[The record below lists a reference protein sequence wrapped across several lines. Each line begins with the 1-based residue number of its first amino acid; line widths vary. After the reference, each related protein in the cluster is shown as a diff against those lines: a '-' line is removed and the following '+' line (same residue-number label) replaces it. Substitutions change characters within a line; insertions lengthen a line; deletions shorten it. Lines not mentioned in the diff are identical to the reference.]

1 MKSLIIVGVTLFSFV
16 CSQNLIIAQDK
27 KVEEK
32 AKPASIAHIRISG
45 SLEEGVAIAEPLF
58 SSMQETLK
66 DKIDRIKKAST
77 DASVKGLLLEI
88 DGVDVGWGKLDELT
102 ESLNN
107 FKKSGKKIF
116 TYLESGEMKDYLLAL
131 SSDKIILPESGWL
144 MLTGLRA
151 EVTFYKEMLEKIGAQ
166 ADFLKVGDFK
176 SAIEPYTRTTMSESS
191 RKQMES
197 MLDDFYEKSIVARIQ
212 QERGSKKWAVED
224 IRKIIDNGPYTAKKA
239 NELGLVDMVGY
250 FPAVT
255 EAFKK
260 ELKVEEIALL
270 KNYGKNKVDEVD
282 FSNPF
287 ALLKLFAT
295 PTISSNSKPKIAV
308 IYATGAINTG
318 KSEQSFL
325 GSESCGSTS
334 MIQAIKQAENDKSVK
349 AIVLRVDSPGGS
361 ALASDLI
368 WAELMRCK
376 KPIIASMSDVAASG
390 GYYICMAASKIY
402 AEPGTITGSIGVFGG
417 KINMGGTYA
426 KLGITSEVITR
437 GANANLFSSTNSF
450 SKSEREA
457 MTKLIDDCYDQFLT
471 KALEGRKKAGS
482 KLDRK
487 TLEGLAGGRVWTGR
501 QAKENGLIDELG
513 TMQDA
518 IKLAAKLG
526 GLPANSDPEL
536 LLLPKGK
543 SFLDSFLEPK
553 TQLSLKSGLD
563 ISGVTSLF
571 KEVKGLDSFLRM
583 RNEPLWLMLPY
594 NLQVK

>member
-1 MKSLIIVGVTLFSFV
+1 MKSFLILFVTVASSLYL
-16 CSQNLIIAQDK
+16 QNFTFAQDK
-27 KVEEK
+27 KAEEK
-32 AKPASIAHIRISG
+32 TKPASIAHIRISG
-45 SLEEGVAIAEPLF
+45 SLEEGVAPADPLF
-58 SSMQETLK
+58 SSIQETLK
-66 DKIDRIKKAST
+66 SKLDRIKKAST
-77 DASVKGLLLEI
+77 DANVKGLILEI
-88 DGVDVGWGKLDELT
+88 DGVSVGWGKIDELT
-102 ESLNN
+102 EALNN

-116 TYLESGEMKDYLLAL
+116 TYLESGEMKDYLVAL
-131 SSDKIILPESGWL
+131 SSNKIILPESGWL

-212 QERGSKKWAVED
+212 KERASKKWAAED
-224 IRKIIDNGPYTAKKA
+224 IRKVIDNGPYTAKKA
-239 NELGLVDMVGY
+239 SELGLVDLVGY

-260 ELKVEEIALL
+260 ELKVDDITLL
-270 KNYGKNKVDEVD
+270 QNYGKDKVEDID
-282 FSNPF
+282 LSNPF

-295 PTISSNSKPKIAV
+295 PKISSNSKPKIAV
-308 IYATGAINTG
+308 IYASGTINTG
-318 KSEQSFL
+318 KSEQSLL
-325 GSESCGSTS
+325 GSESCGSTT

-457 MTKLIDDCYDQFLT
+457 MTRLIDDCYDQFIT
-471 KALEGRKKAGS
+471 KALNGREKAGK

-501 QAKENGLIDELG
+501 QAKENGLVDELG

-518 IKLAAKLG
+518 IKMASKLG
-526 GLPANSDPEL
+526 GLNADTEPEL
-536 LLLPKGK
+536 LLLPKSK

-553 TQLSLKSGLD
+553 AQLSFRSGLD
-563 ISGVTSLF
+563 IAGVSTLLN
-571 KEVKGLDSFLRM
+571 ELKGLDTFLQM

-594 NLQVK
+594 SLKVK

>member
-1 MKSLIIVGVTLFSFV
+1 MKSLIILCVTVVSFV
-16 CSQNLIIAQDK
+16 CSQNLILAQDK
-27 KVEEK
+27 KAEEK
-32 AKPASIAHIRISG
+32 TKPTSIAHIRISG
-45 SLEEGVAIAEPLF
+45 SLGEGVAIAEPLF

-77 DASVKGLLLEI
+77 DTTVKGLLLEI

-102 ESLNN
+102 EALNN
-107 FKKSGKKIF
+107 FKKSGKKIYS
-116 TYLESGEMKDYLLAL
+116 YLEAGEMKDYLLAL

-197 MLDDFYEKSIVARIQ
+197 MLDDFYEKSIVARIK
-212 QERGSKKWAVED
+212 QERGSKKWAAED

-239 NELGLVDMVGY
+239 AELGLVDMVGY
-250 FPAVT
+250 FPSVT

-260 ELKVEEIALL
+260 ELKVDDITLL
-270 KNYGKNKVDEVD
+270 KNYGKNKVDEID

-437 GANANLFSSTNSF
+437 GANANLFSSTSSF

-471 KALEGRKKAGS
+471 KALTGREKAGS

-501 QAKENGLIDELG
+501 QAKANGLIDELG

-518 IKLAAKLG
+518 IKMAAKLG

>member
-1 MKSLIIVGVTLFSFV
+1 MKSLIILCVTVVSFV
-16 CSQNLIIAQDK
+16 CSQNLILAQDK
-27 KVEEK
+27 KAEEK
-32 AKPASIAHIRISG
+32 TKPTSIAHIRISG
-45 SLEEGVAIAEPLF
+45 SLGEGVAIAEPLF

-77 DASVKGLLLEI
+77 DTTVKGLLLEI

-102 ESLNN
+102 EALNN
-107 FKKSGKKIF
+107 FKKSGKKIYS
-116 TYLESGEMKDYLLAL
+116 YLEAGEMKDYLLAL

-197 MLDDFYEKSIVARIQ
+197 MLDDFYEKSIVARIK
-212 QERGSKKWAVED
+212 QERGSKKWAAED

-239 NELGLVDMVGY
+239 TELGLVDMVGY
-250 FPAVT
+250 FPSVT

-260 ELKVEEIALL
+260 ELKVDDITLL
-270 KNYGKNKVDEVD
+270 KNYGKNKVDEID

-287 ALLKLFAT
+287 ALLKLFAA

-471 KALEGRKKAGS
+471 KALTGREKAGS

-518 IKLAAKLG
+518 IKMAAKLG

-583 RNEPLWLMLPY
+583 RNQPLWLMLPY

>member
-1 MKSLIIVGVTLFSFV
+1 MKSLIIFSVTVAWFFN
-16 CSQNLIIAQDK
+16 SQNFILAEDK
-27 KVEEK
+27 KAEEK
-32 AKPASIAHIRISG
+32 PKPVAIAHIRISG
-45 SLEEGVAIAEPLF
+45 SLEEGAAPAEPLF
-58 SSMQETLK
+58 SSLQETLK
-66 DKIDRIKKAST
+66 SKLDRIKKAST
-77 DASVKGLLLEI
+77 DANVKGLILEI
-88 DGVDVGWGKLDELT
+88 DGIDVGWGKLDELT
-102 ESLNN
+102 EALNN
-107 FKKSGKKIF
+107 FKKSGKKIY
-116 TYLESGEMKDYLLAL
+116 TYLESGEMKDYLVAL
-131 SSDKIILPESGWL
+131 SSNKIMLPESGWL

-212 QERGSKKWAVED
+212 MERGAKKWAPED

-239 NELGLVDMVGY
+239 NELGLVDLVGY

-260 ELKVEEIALL
+260 ELKVDEITLL
-270 KNYGKNKVDEVD
+270 KNYGKDKVDD
-282 FSNPF
+282 IDLSNPF
-287 ALLKLFAT
+287 ALLKLFAA
-295 PTISSNSKPKIAV
+295 PKISSNSKPKIAV
-308 IYATGAINTG
+308 IYASGTINTG
-318 KSEQSFL
+318 KSEQSLL

-471 KALEGRKKAGS
+471 KALTGREKAGS

-518 IKLAAKLG
+518 IKMAAKLG
-526 GLPANSDPEL
+526 GLTVDTDPEL

-543 SFLDSFLEPK
+543 SFLDSLLEPK

-563 ISGVTSLF
+563 ISGISSLF
-571 KEVKGLDSFLRM
+571 SEVKGLDTFLRM

-594 NLQVK
+594 NLKVK

>member
-1 MKSLIIVGVTLFSFV
+1 MKSLIIFCVTVVSFV
-16 CSQNLIIAQDK
+16 CSQNLILAQDK
-27 KVEEK
+27 KAEEK
-32 AKPASIAHIRISG
+32 TKPTSIAHIRISG
-45 SLEEGVAIAEPLF
+45 SLGEGVAIAEPLF

-77 DASVKGLLLEI
+77 DSTVKGLLLEI

-102 ESLNN
+102 EALNN
-107 FKKSGKKIF
+107 FKKSGKKIYS
-116 TYLESGEMKDYLLAL
+116 YLEAGEMKDYLLAL

-197 MLDDFYEKSIVARIQ
+197 MLDDFYEKSIVARIK
-212 QERGSKKWAVED
+212 QERGSKKWAAED

-239 NELGLVDMVGY
+239 AELGLVDMVGY
-250 FPAVT
+250 FPSVT
-255 EAFKK
+255 DAFKK
-260 ELKVEEIALL
+260 ELKVDDITLL
-270 KNYGKNKVDEVD
+270 KNYGKNKVDEID

-437 GANANLFSSTNSF
+437 GANANLFSSTSSF

-471 KALEGRKKAGS
+471 KALTGREKAGS

-501 QAKENGLIDELG
+501 QAKANGLIDELG

-518 IKLAAKLG
+518 IKMAAKLG

>member
-1 MKSLIIVGVTLFSFV
+1 MKSLIILCVTVVSFV
-16 CSQNLIIAQDK
+16 CSQNLILAQDK
-27 KVEEK
+27 KAEEK
-32 AKPASIAHIRISG
+32 TKPTSIAHIRISG
-45 SLEEGVAIAEPLF
+45 SLGEGVAIAEPLF

-77 DASVKGLLLEI
+77 DTTVKGLLLEI

-102 ESLNN
+102 EALNN
-107 FKKSGKKIF
+107 FKKSGKKIYS
-116 TYLESGEMKDYLLAL
+116 YLEAGEMKDYLLAL

-197 MLDDFYEKSIVARIQ
+197 MLDDFYEKSIVARIK
-212 QERGSKKWAVED
+212 QERGSKKWAAED

-239 NELGLVDMVGY
+239 AELVLVDMVGY
-250 FPAVT
+250 FPSVT

-260 ELKVEEIALL
+260 ELKVDDITLL
-270 KNYGKNKVDEVD
+270 KNYGKNKVDEID

-287 ALLKLFAT
+287 ALLKLFAA

-426 KLGITSEVITR
+426 KLGISSEVITR
-437 GANANLFSSTNSF
+437 GANANLFSSTSSF

-471 KALEGRKKAGS
+471 KALTGREKAGS

-501 QAKENGLIDELG
+501 QAKANGLIDELG

-518 IKLAAKLG
+518 IKMAAKLG

>member
-1 MKSLIIVGVTLFSFV
+1 MKSFLILLLTVSSFI
-16 CSQNLIIAQDK
+16 CCENFILAQEK
-27 KVEEK
+27 KAEEK
-32 AKPASIAHIRISG
+32 LKPSAIAHIRISG
-45 SLEEGVAIAEPLF
+45 ALEEGVAPADPLF
-58 SSMQETLK
+58 SNMQETLK
-66 DKIDRIKKAST
+66 SKLDRIKKAST
-77 DASVKGLLLEI
+77 DPNVKGLILEI
-88 DGVDVGWGKLDELT
+88 DGVAVGWGKLDELT
-102 ESLNN
+102 EALNN
-107 FKKSGKKIF
+107 FKKSGKKIYS
-116 TYLESGEMKDYLLAL
+116 YLESGEMKDYLIAL
-131 SSDKIILPESGWL
+131 SSNKVILPESGWL

-176 SAIEPYTRTTMSESS
+176 SAIEPYTRTTMSDSS

-212 QERGSKKWAVED
+212 QERGAKKWVLED
-224 IRKIIDNGPYTAKKA
+224 IRKMIDNGPYTAKKA
-239 NELGLVDMVGY
+239 RELGLVDLVGY

-260 ELKVEEIALL
+260 ELKVDEVTLL
-270 KNYGKNKVDEVD
+270 KNYGKDKVDD
-282 FSNPF
+282 IDLSNPF

-295 PTISSNSKPKIAV
+295 PKISSNSKPKIAV
-308 IYATGAINTG
+308 IYASGTINTG
-318 KSEQSFL
+318 KSEQSLL

-457 MTKLIDDCYDQFLT
+457 MTRLIDDCYDQFIT
-471 KALEGRKKAGS
+471 KALIGREKAGN

-487 TLEGLAGGRVWTGR
+487 TLESLAGGRVWTGR

-518 IKLAAKLG
+518 VKMAAKLG
-526 GLPANSDPEL
+526 GLDGNTDPEL

-543 SFLDSFLEPK
+543 SFFDSILEPK
-553 TQLSLKSGLD
+553 TQLSFKSGLD
-563 ISGVTSLF
+563 ISGVSSLF
-571 KEVKGLDSFLRM
+571 NELKGIDTFLRM

-594 NLQVK
+594 SLKVK

>member
-1 MKSLIIVGVTLFSFV
+1 MKSFLILLVTVSSV
-16 CSQNLIIAQDK
+16 ICCQNFTHAQDK
-27 KVEEK
+27 KAEDK
-32 AKPASIAHIRISG
+32 PKPAAIAHIRISG
-45 SLEEGVAIAEPLF
+45 ALEEGVAASDPLF
-58 SSMQETLK
+58 SNMQETLK
-66 DKIDRIKKAST
+66 SKLDRIKKAST
-77 DASVKGLLLEI
+77 DTNVKGLILEI
-88 DGVDVGWGKLDELT
+88 DGLSVGWGKLDELT
-102 ESLNN
+102 EALNN
-107 FKKSGKKIF
+107 FKKSGKKIYS
-116 TYLESGEMKDYLLAL
+116 YLEAGEMKDYLLAL
-131 SSDKIILPESGWL
+131 SSNKVILPESGWL

-212 QERGSKKWAVED
+212 QERGDKKWAVED

-239 NELGLVDMVGY
+239 SELGLVDLVGY

-260 ELKVEEIALL
+260 ELKVDEIALL
-270 KNYGKNKVDEVD
+270 KDYGKDKVDEID
-282 FSNPF
+282 LSNPF
-287 ALLKLFAT
+287 ALLKLFGT
-295 PTISSNSKPKIAV
+295 PKIISNSKPKIAV
-308 IYATGAINTG
+308 IYASGTINTG
-318 KSEQSFL
+318 KSESSLL

-390 GYYICMAASKIY
+390 GYYISMAASKIY

-437 GANANLFSSTNSF
+437 GANANVFSTTNSF

-457 MTKLIDDCYDQFLT
+457 MTKLIDDCYDQFIT
-471 KALEGRKKAGS
+471 KALIGRKKAGNN
-482 KLDRK
+482 LDRK
-487 TLEGLAGGRVWTGR
+487 TLESLAGGRVWTGR

-518 IKLAAKLG
+518 VKMAAKLG
-526 GLPANSDPEL
+526 GLVGDTEPEL

-553 TQLSLKSGLD
+553 TQLSFKSGLD
-563 ISGVTSLF
+563 ISGVSSLF
-571 KEVKGLDSFLRM
+571 NELKGIDSFLRM
-583 RNEPLWLMLPY
+583 RNDPLWLMLPY
-594 NLQVK
+594 SLKVK

>member
-1 MKSLIIVGVTLFSFV
+1 MKSLIILCVTVVSFV
-16 CSQNLIIAQDK
+16 CSQNLILAQDK
-27 KVEEK
+27 KAEEK
-32 AKPASIAHIRISG
+32 TKPTSIAHIRISG
-45 SLEEGVAIAEPLF
+45 SLGEGVAIAEPLF

-77 DASVKGLLLEI
+77 DTTVKGLLLEI

-102 ESLNN
+102 EALNN
-107 FKKSGKKIF
+107 FKKSGKKIYS
-116 TYLESGEMKDYLLAL
+116 YLEAGEMKDYLLAL

-197 MLDDFYEKSIVARIQ
+197 MLDDFYEKSIVARIK
-212 QERGSKKWAVED
+212 QERGSKKWAAED

-239 NELGLVDMVGY
+239 AELGLVDMVGY
-250 FPAVT
+250 FPSVT
-255 EAFKK
+255 DAFKK
-260 ELKVEEIALL
+260 ELKVDDITLL
-270 KNYGKNKVDEVD
+270 KNYGKNKVDEID

-437 GANANLFSSTNSF
+437 GANANLFSSTSSF

-471 KALEGRKKAGS
+471 KALTGREKAGS

-501 QAKENGLIDELG
+501 QAKANGLIDELG

-518 IKLAAKLG
+518 IKMAAKLG

>member
-1 MKSLIIVGVTLFSFV
+1 MKSLIILCVTVVSFV
-16 CSQNLIIAQDK
+16 CSQNLILAQDK
-27 KVEEK
+27 KAEEK
-32 AKPASIAHIRISG
+32 TKPTSIAHIRISG
-45 SLEEGVAIAEPLF
+45 SLGEGVAIAEPLF

-77 DASVKGLLLEI
+77 DSTVKGLLLEI

-102 ESLNN
+102 EALNN
-107 FKKSGKKIF
+107 FKKSGKKIYS
-116 TYLESGEMKDYLLAL
+116 YLEAGEMKDYLLAL

-197 MLDDFYEKSIVARIQ
+197 MLDDFYEKSIVARIK
-212 QERGSKKWAVED
+212 QERGSKKWAAED

-239 NELGLVDMVGY
+239 AELGLVDMVGY
-250 FPAVT
+250 FPSVT
-255 EAFKK
+255 DAFKK
-260 ELKVEEIALL
+260 ELKVDDITLL
-270 KNYGKNKVDEVD
+270 KNYGKNKVDEID

-437 GANANLFSSTNSF
+437 GANANLFSSTSSF

-471 KALEGRKKAGS
+471 KALTGREKAGS

-501 QAKENGLIDELG
+501 QAKANGLIDELG

-518 IKLAAKLG
+518 IKMAAKLG

>member
-1 MKSLIIVGVTLFSFV
+1 MKSLIIFSFTV
-16 CSQNLIIAQDK
+16 ACFFNAQDFILAEDK
-27 KVEEK
+27 KAEEK
-32 AKPASIAHIRISG
+32 PKPLAIAHIRISG
-45 SLEEGVAIAEPLF
+45 SLEEGAAPAEPLF
-58 SSMQETLK
+58 SSLQETLK
-66 DKIDRIKKAST
+66 SKLDRIKKAST
-77 DASVKGLLLEI
+77 DANVKGLILEI
-88 DGVDVGWGKLDELT
+88 DGIDVGWGKLDELT
-102 ESLNN
+102 EALNN
-107 FKKSGKKIF
+107 FKKSGKKIY
-116 TYLESGEMKDYLLAL
+116 TYLESGEMKDYLVAL
-131 SSDKIILPESGWL
+131 SGNKIMLPESGWL
-144 MLTGLRA
+144 MLTGLKA
-151 EVTFYKEMLEKIGAQ
+151 EVTFYKEMLDKIGAQ

-197 MLDDFYEKSIVARIQ
+197 MLDDFYDKSIVARIQ
-212 QERGSKKWAVED
+212 QERGAKKWAPDD

-239 NELGLVDMVGY
+239 KELGLVDLIGY

-260 ELKVEEIALL
+260 ELKVDEITLL
-270 KNYGKNKVDEVD
+270 KNYGKDKIDD
-282 FSNPF
+282 IDLSNPF
-287 ALLKLFAT
+287 ALLKLFAA
-295 PTISSNSKPKIAV
+295 PKISSNSKPKIAV
-308 IYATGAINTG
+308 IYASGTINTG
-318 KSEQSFL
+318 KSEQSLL

-437 GANANLFSSTNSF
+437 GANANLFSSTSSF

-471 KALEGRKKAGS
+471 KALIGRGKAGS

-518 IKLAAKLG
+518 IKMAAKLG
-526 GLPANSDPEL
+526 GLNVDTDPEL

-563 ISGVTSLF
+563 IAGISSLF
-571 KEVKGLDSFLRM
+571 NEVKGLDTFLRM

-594 NLQVK
+594 NLKVK

>member
-1 MKSLIIVGVTLFSFV
+1 LI
-16 CSQNLIIAQDK
+16 
-27 KVEEK
+27 
-32 AKPASIAHIRISG
+32 
-45 SLEEGVAIAEPLF
+45 
-58 SSMQETLK
+58 
-66 DKIDRIKKAST
+66 
-77 DASVKGLLLEI
+77 LEI
-88 DGVDVGWGKLDELT
+88 DGIDVGWGKLDELT
-102 ESLNN
+102 EALNN
-107 FKKSGKKIF
+107 FKKSGKKIY
-116 TYLESGEMKDYLLAL
+116 TYLESGEMKDYLVAL
-131 SSDKIILPESGWL
+131 SSNKIMLPESGWL

-212 QERGSKKWAVED
+212 MERGAKKWAPED

-239 NELGLVDMVGY
+239 NELGLVDLVGY

-260 ELKVEEIALL
+260 ELKVDEITLL
-270 KNYGKNKVDEVD
+270 KNYGKDKVDD
-282 FSNPF
+282 IDLSNPF
-287 ALLKLFAT
+287 ALLKLFAA
-295 PTISSNSKPKIAV
+295 PKISSKPKIAV
-308 IYATGAINTG
+308 IYASGTINTG
-318 KSEQSFL
+318 KSEQSLL

-471 KALEGRKKAGS
+471 KALTGREKAGS

-518 IKLAAKLG
+518 IKMAAKLG
-526 GLPANSDPEL
+526 GLTVDTDPEL

-543 SFLDSFLEPK
+543 SFLDSLLEPK

-563 ISGVTSLF
+563 ISGISSLF
-571 KEVKGLDSFLRM
+571 SEVKGLDTFLRM

-594 NLQVK
+594 NLKVK

>member
-1 MKSLIIVGVTLFSFV
+1 MKSILILFVTVASSV
-16 CSQNLIIAQDK
+16 CCQNFAVAQDK
-27 KVEEK
+27 KSEEK

-45 SLEEGVAIAEPLF
+45 SLEEGVAPADPLF
-58 SSMQETLK
+58 SNMQETLK
-66 DKIDRIKKAST
+66 SKLDRIKKAST
-77 DASVKGLLLEI
+77 DVNIKGLILEI
-88 DGVDVGWGKLDELT
+88 DGVAVGWGKLDELT
-102 ESLNN
+102 EALNN
-107 FKKSGKKIF
+107 FKKSGKKIY

-131 SSDKIILPESGWL
+131 SSDRVILPESGWL

-212 QERGSKKWAVED
+212 QERGAKKWAAED
-224 IRKIIDNGPYTAKKA
+224 IRKMIDNGPYTAKKA
-239 NELGLVDMVGY
+239 NELGLVDFVGY

-260 ELKVEEIALL
+260 ELKVDEINLI
-270 KNYGKNKVDEVD
+270 KNYGKEKVDD
-282 FSNPF
+282 IDLSNPF
-287 ALLKLFAT
+287 ALLKLFAAPKIT
-295 PTISSNSKPKIAV
+295 SNSKPKIAV
-308 IYATGAINTG
+308 IYASGTINTG
-318 KSEQSFL
+318 KSEQSLL

-368 WAELMRCK
+368 WAELIRCK

-457 MTKLIDDCYDQFLT
+457 MTKLIDDCYDQFIT
-471 KALEGRKKAGS
+471 KALTGREKAGK

-518 IKLAAKLG
+518 IKMASKLG
-526 GLPANSDPEL
+526 GLAVDTDPEL

-543 SFLDSFLEPK
+543 SFFDSILEPK
-553 TQLSLKSGLD
+553 TQLSLKTGLD
-563 ISGVTSLF
+563 IPGVSSLF
-571 KEVKGLDSFLRM
+571 NELKGLDSFLRM

-594 NLQVK
+594 SLKVK

>member
-1 MKSLIIVGVTLFSFV
+1 MKSLIILCVTVVSFV
-16 CSQNLIIAQDK
+16 CSQNLILAQDK
-27 KVEEK
+27 KAEEK
-32 AKPASIAHIRISG
+32 TKPTSIAHIRISG
-45 SLEEGVAIAEPLF
+45 SLGEGVAIAEPLF

-66 DKIDRIKKAST
+66 DKIDRIKKASSDT
-77 DASVKGLLLEI
+77 TVKGLLLEI

-102 ESLNN
+102 EALNN
-107 FKKSGKKIF
+107 FKKSGKKIYS
-116 TYLESGEMKDYLLAL
+116 YLEAGEMKDYLLAL

-197 MLDDFYEKSIVARIQ
+197 MLDDFYEKSIVARIK
-212 QERGSKKWAVED
+212 QERGSKKWAAED

-239 NELGLVDMVGY
+239 AELGLVDMVGY
-250 FPAVT
+250 FPSVT

-260 ELKVEEIALL
+260 ELKVDDITLL
-270 KNYGKNKVDEVD
+270 KNYGKNKVDEID

-437 GANANLFSSTNSF
+437 GANANLFSSTSSF

-471 KALEGRKKAGS
+471 KALTGREKAGS

-501 QAKENGLIDELG
+501 QAKANGLIDELG

-518 IKLAAKLG
+518 IKMAAKLG

>member
-1 MKSLIIVGVTLFSFV
+1 L
-16 CSQNLIIAQDK
+16 
-27 KVEEK
+27 
-32 AKPASIAHIRISG
+32 
-45 SLEEGVAIAEPLF
+45 
-58 SSMQETLK
+58 
-66 DKIDRIKKAST
+66 DRIKKAST
-77 DASVKGLLLEI
+77 DANVKGLILEI
-88 DGVDVGWGKLDELT
+88 DGIDVGWGKLDELT
-102 ESLNN
+102 EALNN
-107 FKKSGKKIF
+107 FKKSGKKIY
-116 TYLESGEMKDYLLAL
+116 TYLESGEMKDYLVAL
-131 SSDKIILPESGWL
+131 SSNKIMLPESGWL

-212 QERGSKKWAVED
+212 MERGAKKWAPED

-239 NELGLVDMVGY
+239 KELGLVDLVGY

-260 ELKVEEIALL
+260 ELKVDEITLL
-270 KNYGKNKVDEVD
+270 KNYGKDKVDD
-282 FSNPF
+282 IDLSNPF
-287 ALLKLFAT
+287 ALLKLFAA
-295 PTISSNSKPKIAV
+295 PKISSNSKPKIAV
-308 IYATGAINTG
+308 IYASGTINTG
-318 KSEQSFL
+318 KSEQSLL

-471 KALEGRKKAGS
+471 KALTGREKAGS

-518 IKLAAKLG
+518 IKMAAKLG
-526 GLPANSDPEL
+526 GLAVDTDPEL

-543 SFLDSFLEPK
+543 SFLDSLLEPK

-563 ISGVTSLF
+563 ISGISSLF
-571 KEVKGLDSFLRM
+571 NEVKGLDTFLRM

-594 NLQVK
+594 NLKVK

>member
-1 MKSLIIVGVTLFSFV
+1 MKSLIILCVTVVSFV
-16 CSQNLIIAQDK
+16 SSQNLILAQDK
-27 KVEEK
+27 KAEEK
-32 AKPASIAHIRISG
+32 TKPSSIAHIRISG

-77 DASVKGLLLEI
+77 DTTVKGLLLEI

-107 FKKSGKKIF
+107 FKKSGKKIY

-197 MLDDFYEKSIVARIQ
+197 MLDDFYEKSIVARIKK
-212 QERGSKKWAVED
+212 ERGSKKWAAED

-239 NELGLVDMVGY
+239 TELGLVDMVGY
-250 FPAVT
+250 FPSVT

-260 ELKVEEIALL
+260 ELKVDDITLL
-270 KNYGKNKVDEVD
+270 KNYGKNKVDEID

-308 IYATGAINTG
+308 IYATGTINTG

-471 KALEGRKKAGS
+471 KALTGREKAGS

-518 IKLAAKLG
+518 IKMAAKLG

>member
-1 MKSLIIVGVTLFSFV
+1 MKSFLILFVTVASSV
-16 CSQNLIIAQDK
+16 CCQNFAFAQDK
-27 KVEEK
+27 KAEEK

-45 SLEEGVAIAEPLF
+45 SLEEGVAPADPLF
-58 SSMQETLK
+58 SNMQETLK
-66 DKIDRIKKAST
+66 SKLDRIKKAST
-77 DASVKGLLLEI
+77 DVNIKGLILEI

-102 ESLNN
+102 EALNN
-107 FKKSGKKIF
+107 FKKSGKKIY

-131 SSDKIILPESGWL
+131 SSDKVILPESGWL

-212 QERGSKKWAVED
+212 QERGAKKWAVED
-224 IRKIIDNGPYTAKKA
+224 IRKMIDNGPYTAKKA
-239 NELGLVDMVGY
+239 SELGLVDFVGY

-255 EAFKK
+255 EALKK
-260 ELKVEEIALL
+260 ELKVDDINLI
-270 KNYGKNKVDEVD
+270 KNYGKEKVDD
-282 FSNPF
+282 IDLSNPF
-287 ALLKLFAT
+287 ALLKLFAAPKIT
-295 PTISSNSKPKIAV
+295 SNSKPKIAV
-308 IYATGAINTG
+308 IYASGTINTG
-318 KSEQSFL
+318 KSEQSLF

-457 MTKLIDDCYDQFLT
+457 MTKLIDDCYDQFIT
-471 KALEGRKKAGS
+471 KALTGREKAGK

-518 IKLAAKLG
+518 IKMASKLG
-526 GLPANSDPEL
+526 GLAVDTDPEL

-543 SFLDSFLEPK
+543 SFFDSILEPK
-553 TQLSLKSGLD
+553 TQLSLKTGLD
-563 ISGVTSLF
+563 ISGVSSLF
-571 KEVKGLDSFLRM
+571 KELKGLDSFLRM
-583 RNEPLWLMLPY
+583 RNEPLWIMLPY
-594 NLQVK
+594 SLKVK

>member
-1 MKSLIIVGVTLFSFV
+1 MKSLIILCVTVVSFV
-16 CSQNLIIAQDK
+16 SSQNLILAQDK
-27 KVEEK
+27 KAEEK
-32 AKPASIAHIRISG
+32 TKPTSIAHIRISG
-45 SLEEGVAIAEPLF
+45 SLGEGVAIAEPLF

-77 DASVKGLLLEI
+77 DTTVKGLLLEI

-102 ESLNN
+102 EALNN
-107 FKKSGKKIF
+107 FKKSGKKIY

-212 QERGSKKWAVED
+212 QERGSKKWAPED

-239 NELGLVDMVGY
+239 TELGLVDMVGY
-250 FPAVT
+250 FPSVT

-260 ELKVEEIALL
+260 ELKVDDITLL
-270 KNYGKNKVDEVD
+270 KNYGKNKVDEID

-437 GANANLFSSTNSF
+437 GANANLFSSTSSF

-471 KALEGRKKAGS
+471 KALTGREKAGS

-501 QAKENGLIDELG
+501 QAKANGLIDELG

-518 IKLAAKLG
+518 IKMAAKLG

>member
-1 MKSLIIVGVTLFSFV
+1 MCVTVVSFV
-16 CSQNLIIAQDK
+16 CSQNLILAQDK
-27 KVEEK
+27 KAEEK
-32 AKPASIAHIRISG
+32 TKPTSIAHIRISG
-45 SLEEGVAIAEPLF
+45 SLGEGVAIAEPLF

-77 DASVKGLLLEI
+77 DTTVKGLLLEI

-102 ESLNN
+102 EALNN
-107 FKKSGKKIF
+107 FKKSGKKIYS
-116 TYLESGEMKDYLLAL
+116 YLEAGEMKDYLLAL

-197 MLDDFYEKSIVARIQ
+197 MLDDFYEKSIVARIK
-212 QERGSKKWAVED
+212 QERGSKKWAAED

-239 NELGLVDMVGY
+239 TELGLVDMVGY
-250 FPAVT
+250 FPSVT

-260 ELKVEEIALL
+260 ELKVDDITLL
-270 KNYGKNKVDEVD
+270 KNYGKNKVDEID

-287 ALLKLFAT
+287 ALLKLFAA

-437 GANANLFSSTNSF
+437 GANANLFSSTSSF

-471 KALEGRKKAGS
+471 KALTGREKAGS

-501 QAKENGLIDELG
+501 QAKANGLIDELG

-518 IKLAAKLG
+518 IKMAAKLG